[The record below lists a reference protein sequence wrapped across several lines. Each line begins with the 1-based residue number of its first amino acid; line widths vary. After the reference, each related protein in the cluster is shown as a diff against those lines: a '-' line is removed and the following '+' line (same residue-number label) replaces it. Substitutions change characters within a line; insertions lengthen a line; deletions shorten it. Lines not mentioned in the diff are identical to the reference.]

1 MGILKY
7 GTREYTPNKTKLSRG
22 GSVAV
27 SRAYDWRTI

>member
-7 GTREYTPNKTKLSRG
+7 GTRDTHQINTSFQEG

-27 SRAYDWRTI
+27 SRAYD